1 MSGQTKRRRIAAV
14 PEPASCSFEM
24 SGHEKSDMFKRFREL
39 YTRGELC
46 DVVVRVFPPLPG
58 SVPPSTAR
66 GIGLNA
72 NGSPRDGG
80 KMVGPHRDGGGATHP
95 HQDFPA
101 HRIGPRAAALPPFAR
116 RALPSRAPD

>member
-1 MSGQTKRRRIAAV
+1 M
-14 PEPASCSFEM
+14 
-24 SGHEKSDMFKRFREL
+24 
-39 YTRGELC
+39 
-46 DVVVRVFPPLPG
+46 PLPYG
-58 SVPPSTAR
+58 DLSIGAFR
-66 GIGLNA
+66 GLRAVNLFGCTRVNVLVGGN
-72 NGSPRDGG
+72 NSGKTPRDGG